1 MHKQKIAILGDGIT
15 AKAVREKLNELHIQ
29 ETAVDIADL
38 IVTSPGIPPHQ
49 YPNVSCEIISEIEFA
64 YRLFNETDT
73 LPILIGITG
82 TNGKSTVTALLA
94 HVLDCPMAGN
104 IGIPLITYVGNL
116 KKGDPIALEL
126 SSYQLEQSSAFH
138 PHIAIFLN
146 LTEDH
151 IERHKTMQAYA
162 EAKAKIFHHQT
173 ATDYLIYNQDEA
185 NLKPLIST
193 SPSQQIPYSLQDPEA
208 VLLNKLSI
216 PGPHNQSNALAV
228 LKAARLLGLSDEK
241 ILSKMQTFKG
251 LEHRIEYITD
261 LFACPVYN
269 DSKATNPDSTLK
281 AVAAF
286 SKPIHLIICG
296 YDKGLELEG
305 FIRGLHEKVKSI
317 TVFGAITSRFIAV
330 STNINPQ
337 FPLYKANVI
346 TDALLQVG
354 QFAQPKDIILFSPA
368 CSSFD
373 QFNNFEHR
381 GQEFKKAVLAL
392 SKKHLGES
400 DEN

>member
-1 MHKQKIAILGDGIT
+1 MYKQKIAILGDGIT
-15 AKAVREKLNELHIQ
+15 AKAVKEKLNELHIQ
-29 ETAVDIADL
+29 ETSVDTADL

-49 YPNVSCEIISEIEFA
+49 YPKVSCEIISEIEFA
-64 YRLFNETDT
+64 YRLFKETDT
-73 LPILIGITG
+73 LPTLIGITG

-126 SSYQLEQSSAFH
+126 SSYQLEQSSTFH
-138 PHIAIFLN
+138 PYIAIFLN

-173 ATDYLIYNQDEA
+173 VTDYLIYNQDEA
-185 NLKPLIST
+185 NLNPLIST

-208 VLLNKLSI
+208 ALLNDLPI

-228 LKAARLLGLSDEK
+228 LKAARILGLSDTQ
-241 ILSKMQTFKG
+241 ILSKMKTFTG
-251 LEHRIEYITD
+251 LEHRIEFITD
-261 LFACPVYN
+261 FFSCPVYN

-281 AVAAF
+281 AVNAF
-286 SKPIHLIICG
+286 SEPIHLIICG
-296 YDKGLELEG
+296 YDKGLELEE
-305 FIRGLHEKVKSI
+305 FIREIHEKVKSI
-317 TVFGAITSRFIAV
+317 TVFGAITDRFIEV
-330 STNINPQ
+330 SKNINPQ
-337 FPLYKANVI
+337 FPLYKADTI
-346 TDALLQVG
+346 TDALLKISQHT
-354 QFAQPKDIILFSPA
+354 QPKEIILFSPA

-373 QFNNFEHR
+373 QFNNYEHR
-381 GQEFKKAVLAL
+381 GQEFKKIVLAL
-392 SKKHLGES
+392 SKKHLGER